1 MKQQELIDLLNSW
14 GFKEVAF
21 MHFVLDDKIAKYRV
35 IITPYHIDFTVF
47 TSYLGKEFNS
57 FERQPI
63 EALEMIAPD
72 YVLCILKDR
81 LFKAM
86 SNLLKHYISNSFL
99 KELQ

>member
-1 MKQQELIDLLNSW
+1 MKQQELIDLLNGW

-35 IITPYHIDFTVF
+35 IITPYHIDFTAF
-47 TSYLGKEFNS
+47 TSYLGEEFNS

-63 EALEMIAPD
+63 EALEMITPD

-81 LFKAM
+81 LFRAM
-86 SNLLKHYISNSFL
+86 SNLLKRYISNSFL